1 MTEPASA
8 PALGVI
14 IPANDEEDHIGRCL
28 GAVLA
33 QRGLAPG
40 ALEVIVAANGCT
52 DRTVAC
58 ARTLAPEFAAKGW
71 RLEVLDIAQ
80 GGKANALNL
89 GDAAA
94 TAGARAY
101 LDADV
106 TMDADLLA
114 QTVEALAH
122 REPLYV
128 AGRLRVA
135 RAKSWVTR
143 RYADL
148 WTRLP
153 FMRPGSAPGAGFFAV
168 NPAGRAR
175 WGAFPAIIS
184 DDSFVRWQFAP
195 SERLELPA
203 GYDWPMV
210 EGFAG
215 LVRVRR
221 RQDAG
226 MRELLRLHPDLAA
239 NEGKA
244 GMTRAD
250 HLRLLAAAPV
260 SYAVYV
266 VVSLAVRAGGRDGAE
281 WARGRR

>member
-1 MTEPASA
+1 MTEPAAA

-33 QRGLAPG
+33 QRGLPPG
-40 ALEVIVAANGCT
+40 ALEVVVAANGCT
-52 DRTVAC
+52 DATVPR
-58 ARTLAPEFAAKGW
+58 ARALAPEFAARGW
-71 RLEVLDIAQ
+71 RLEVLDIPR
-80 GGKANALNL
+80 GGKPNALNL

-106 TMDADLLA
+106 TLDPDLLA
-114 QTVEALAH
+114 QTAAALA
-122 REPLYV
+122 RPEPLYV

-135 RAKSWVTR
+135 RARSWVTR

-153 FMRPGSAPGAGFFAV
+153 FMRPGAAPGAGFFAV

-210 EGFAG
+210 EGFSN

-226 MRELLRLHPDLAA
+226 MRELQRLHPGLEA

-244 GMTRAD
+244 AMTRAD

-266 VVSLAVRAGGRDGAE
+266 AVSLAVRLGGRGGAE
-281 WARGRR
+281 WTRGRR